1 VTTIILTHPV
11 CVEHDPG
18 KGHPEAPARL
28 KAVLGGLERWEA
40 SGVATPGVI
49 SWAEAPLAGRDAL
62 LLVHGAEHVDRVL
75 QAVPK
80 SGTAYLDPDTGLSP
94 ATGEAALRAAG
105 AITAAVDAVMAAEA
119 QNAFAAVRPPGH
131 HAEPDRAMGFCL
143 FNNVAIGAAH
153 ARRNHG
159 LGRVAVVDFDVHHGN
174 GTEAAFRNDDE
185 LFFASSHQFPHYP
198 GTGSGRNDSAHI
210 LNAPLAPG
218 SGSAEFRAAWARR
231 LLPALEQFA
240 PELILVSAGFDAHR
254 SDPLAD
260 INLEEA
266 DFAWVTGEI
275 RAIAESCCAG
285 RLVSTLEGGY
295 DLDALA
301 ASAVAHVAELA
312 RN

>member
-1 VTTIILTHPV
+1 
-11 CVEHDPG
+11 
-18 KGHPEAPARL
+18 
-28 KAVLGGLERWEA
+28 
-40 SGVATPGVI
+40 
-49 SWAEAPLAGRDAL
+49 
-62 LLVHGAEHVDRVL
+62 
-75 QAVPK
+75 
-80 SGTAYLDPDTGLSP
+80 
-94 ATGEAALRAAG
+94 
-105 AITAAVDAVMAAEA
+105 
-119 QNAFAAVRPPGH
+119 
-131 HAEPDRAMGFCL
+131 MGFCL
-143 FNNVAIGAAH
+143 FNNVAIGAVH

-174 GTEAAFRNDDE
+174 GTEAAFREDDE

-240 PELILVSAGFDAHR
+240 PELILISAGFDAHR

-266 DFAWVTGEI
+266 DFAWVTREI

>member
-1 VTTIILTHPV
+1 MATHILTHPS
-11 CVEHDPG
+11 CVDHDPG
-18 KGHPEAPARL
+18 RGHPEAPARL
-28 KAVLGGLERWEA
+28 QAVVDGLERWEA
-40 SGVATPGVI
+40 SGDAAPGAITWV
-49 SWAEAPLAGRDAL
+49 EAPSAARDVL
-62 LLVHGAEHVDRVL
+62 LLVHSADHVDRVL
-75 QAVPK
+75 NAVPK

-94 ATGEAALRAAG
+94 ETGNAAMRAAG
-105 AITAAVDAVMAAEA
+105 AITAGVDAVIAGRA

-131 HAEPDRAMGFCL
+131 HAEPSRAMGFCL

-153 ARRNHG
+153 ARKNHG

-174 GTEAAFRNDDE
+174 GTEAAFRDDDGY
-185 LFFASSHQFPHYP
+185 FFASSHQFPYYP
-198 GTGSGRNDSAHI
+198 GTGSGLDDSAHI

-218 SGSAEFRAAWARR
+218 SGSAEFRAAWGRR

-240 PELILVSAGFDAHR
+240 PELILISAGFDAHR
-254 SDPLAD
+254 RDPLAD

-275 RAIAESCCAG
+275 RAIAENCCAG

-295 DLDALA
+295 DLEALA
-301 ASAVAHVAELA
+301 ASAVAHVEVLA